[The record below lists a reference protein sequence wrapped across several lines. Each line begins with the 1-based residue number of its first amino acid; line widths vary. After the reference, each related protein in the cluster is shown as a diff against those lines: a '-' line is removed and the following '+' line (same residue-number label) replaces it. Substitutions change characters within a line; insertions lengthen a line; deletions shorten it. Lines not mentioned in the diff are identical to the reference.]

1 MRKYFYCLLLT
12 AWVLCFFNKAN
23 AQTAIPE
30 TYLIKTDTAAEIQL
44 ERKYW
49 RVWDDS
55 ATNTKFEV
63 VSSPV
68 FANRFRQFDTAQQF
82 DFSVKTYWFKFKIKN
97 TLQKDIEIGIAA
109 EASEADIYYSDS
121 SKQWKHLETGWNRN
135 KLSRDGYKYLNTVS
149 IVLNP
154 NQEIS
159 IFIRRH
165 NLFRYIIPQKISVYL
180 IKASFEKKFDLKNTF
195 TGKSSFEIIVNAFL
209 LGLIVITCIFN
220 LTFYRAI
227 KEKEYLNFSLFLMFF
242 ALNTVFGFFSDL
254 FFGVQG
260 YASFI
265 LLFITLMLWF
275 FFLMLFIQSFFRTK
289 TYLPKWHKFL
299 TVYNYV
305 VAGAW
310 IFQMYLLKAE
320 ITTYWFD
327 RLLDANSLLYFL
339 FFDFLFITIFLL
351 LFNKKVKINTRLLA
365 TVPLFFFFG
374 PVYTAQQYYSLAE
387 KYFKTKLPPFVQW
400 VNDWNSLFT
409 LIGVFWMILFFSWLL
424 FKRYE
429 TLQKKLVE
437 EEIEKEKMAR
447 EIEEEKNRMIVQQNE
462 ILEKQVAERTKALQ
476 QSLENLQSTQQQLIQ
491 SEKMASLGEL
501 TAGIAHEIQNPLNF
515 VNNFSELN
523 NELLQELGPLDKLGV
538 TADQQDILKDLQSNS
553 EKINHHGQRAAAIVK
568 GMLQH
573 SRTSSGQK
581 EPTDINALCDE
592 YLRLAYHGLRAK
604 DKNFNAEFK
613 TVFDTSIPKVNIVP
627 QDMGRVVLN
636 LINNAFFAV
645 AERLKACQ
653 AEPVEVDKP
662 NNSDATLPRQG
673 GINSA
678 QGDIDYNPLVTV
690 TTKNLGNK
698 IEITVSDNGTGIPNE
713 IKEKIFQPFF
723 TTKPTGQG
731 TGLGLSLAY
740 DIVTKV
746 HSGKLTV
753 ESEQGKGTTFKI
765 EIPT

>member
-12 AWVLCFFNKAN
+12 AWVLSFFNKVT

-109 EASEADIYYSDS
+109 EASEADIYYPDS

-523 NELLQELGPLDKLGV
+523 VELLEELQTEMRPLLAEGEVGV
-538 TADQQDILKDLQSNS
+538 TSLIDDIKNNS

-604 DKNFNAEFK
+604 DKSFNAEFK
-613 TVFDTSIPKVNIVP
+613 TEFDTSIPKVNIVP

-645 AERLKACQ
+645 GERGKEEAISQ
-653 AEPVEVDKP
+653 KVEAISSEEK
-662 NNSDATLPRQG
+662 
-673 GINSA
+673 GIPSGL
-678 QGDIDYNPLVTV
+678 QLTPYSPTVTV
-690 TTKNLGNK
+690 STKNLGNK

-746 HSGKLTV
+746 HEGKLTV
-753 ESEQGKGTTFKI
+753 TSEQGKGTTFKI